1 MAIQNFNEPIQIRAS
16 LFGQIVWYASF
27 ILIIPIFIH
36 IGNRNKLRRMETKIN
51 EADSGIDVQLTKRR
65 DLLVKLVETTK
76 QAMAWEKEVLT
87 AVTKLRSQ
95 SIDGLSIQEKNEL
108 NGQMDQ
114 LTRGINVQIEAYP
127 DLKSSNN
134 VIQLQAAIRDVE
146 EDISAA
152 RRIYNSNAS
161 FYNQD
166 IQTYPITVAANNLVT
181 KPFFEATAKEKE
193 DVQINLI

>member
-1 MAIQNFNEPIQIRAS
+1 
-16 LFGQIVWYASF
+16 
-27 ILIIPIFIH
+27 
-36 IGNRNKLRRMETKIN
+36 
-51 EADSGIDVQLTKRR
+51 
-65 DLLVKLVETTK
+65 
-76 QAMAWEKEVLT
+76 
-87 AVTKLRSQ
+87 
-95 SIDGLSIQEKNEL
+95 
-108 NGQMDQ
+108 MDQ